1 MNQEDATKAYDSL
14 VEFAIPF
21 AQALRKLKDASDRG
35 ITVTLSATESKAI
48 IEALQLLKRGPE
60 RQL

>member
-1 MNQEDATKAYDSL
+1 MCPEDATKAYDSL

-21 AQALRKLKDASDRG
+21 AQALKKLKDASDRG
-35 ITVTLSATESKAI
+35 VTVTLVLAETKAI

-60 RQL
+60 RE